1 VCTVTSV
8 TVAIPVRL
16 VATALAVA
24 SLLAVLAV

>member
-1 VCTVTSV
+1 VTSA
-8 TVAIPVRL
+8 TAAIPVRL